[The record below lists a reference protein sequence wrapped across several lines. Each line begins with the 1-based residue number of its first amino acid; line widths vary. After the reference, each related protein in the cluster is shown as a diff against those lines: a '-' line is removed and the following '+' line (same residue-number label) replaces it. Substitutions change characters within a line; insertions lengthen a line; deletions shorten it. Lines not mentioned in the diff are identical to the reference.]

1 MHAAALAREREHSMA
16 RVPTP
21 RTIAL
26 GILTLLVLPALA
38 APIYRTRD
46 ESGNPVFT
54 DRPQGAD
61 AERVDVAPS
70 TSNVYRLPESI
81 PGTDP
86 GTVAEEDLGAPEAGS
101 SPSYTVF
108 VAQPG
113 VEEAVR
119 ANGGNVTVLARV
131 EPELREGDRLELLW
145 DGEPRGTS
153 RDGSFRLQAVDRGE
167 HRVAIRVLGED
178 GDELAR
184 SDAVTFYVLRRSVLL
199 PPGN

>member
-1 MHAAALAREREHSMA
+1 MA
-16 RVPTP
+16 RVPTS
-21 RTIAL
+21 RTIVL

-70 TSNVYRLPESI
+70 TSNVYRLPEAV
-81 PGTDP
+81 PATDP
-86 GTVAEEDLGAPEAGS
+86 GTLGDEELGTPEADPAAT
-101 SPSYTVF
+101 PSYTVF
-108 VAQPG
+108 VEQPG

-131 EPELREGDRLELLW
+131 EPQLREGDRFELLW

-153 RDGSFRLQAVDRGE
+153 RDGSFQLEAVDRGE
-167 HRVAIRVLGED
+167 HRVAIRVVGAD
-178 GDELAR
+178 GAELAR

>member
-1 MHAAALAREREHSMA
+1 MA

-21 RTIAL
+21 RTIVL
-26 GILTLLVLPALA
+26 GLLTLLVLPALA

-61 AERVDVAPS
+61 PERVDVAPS
-70 TSNVYRLPESI
+70 TSNVYRLPEAV
-81 PGTDP
+81 PAPDP
-86 GTVAEEDLGAPEAGS
+86 GTVADENLGTPEADAAAP
-101 SPSYTVF
+101 PSYTVF
-108 VAQPG
+108 VEQPG

-131 EPELREGDRLELLW
+131 EPGLREGDRLELLW

-153 RDGSFRLQAVDRGE
+153 RDGSFRLEAVDRGE
-167 HRVAIRVLGED
+167 HRVVIRVLGGD

-184 SDAVTFYVLRRSVLL
+184 SDTVTFYVLRRSVLL